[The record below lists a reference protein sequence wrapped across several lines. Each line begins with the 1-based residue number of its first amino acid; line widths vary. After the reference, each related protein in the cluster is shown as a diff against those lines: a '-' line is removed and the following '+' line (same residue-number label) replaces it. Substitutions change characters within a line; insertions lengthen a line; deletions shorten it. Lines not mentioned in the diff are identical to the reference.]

1 MLPLHFEFPQ
11 NLSAKKFRTKLSKKF
26 SIQIISQQHAT
37 KTFYDTFDW
46 RLYRAG
52 VICEFNQ
59 SQALADLRLID
70 KATGVIIASEEMPEV
85 PKFSGQ
91 FNSGKIKKQL
101 EPVMQMRAL
110 SPLCQLP
117 LETISINVLN
127 KNQKIILRIQVD
139 EYESLP
145 DRVCL
150 YPLKGYDK
158 IIESIHHFFTQ
169 SLALQPSNY
178 TTLKT
183 ALKEQGRKP
192 KDYNSKLAINLA
204 PDMRADKASKIIYQH
219 LLRAIQVNEIGTI
232 ADIDSEFLHDF
243 RVAIRRTRAGLS
255 QIKGTLPEVVTSQY
269 SEFFAGLGQIT
280 GHTRDLD
287 VYLLS
292 YKNYKTTLPISVR
305 DDLEPLYGFLKK
317 KQGLAQKKLVKQL
330 SSSAYKKGL
339 LNWEQYLSKSLTK
352 KEEAEY
358 AEFTIKEVADLRIWR
373 VYKRVIKEGSVI
385 NDSSPAEALH
395 DLRKTCK
402 KLRYLLEFFQS
413 LYPEAVIKEIIKSLK
428 DFQTVLGD
436 FQDYEVQE
444 KSIKQFSEEMMT
456 EKNISAKTLLS
467 MGVLIQHLDAKRC
480 KARND
485 FSEQFVNFKKK
496 KNKQAFKQ
504 LFSSD
509 S

>member
-11 NLSAKKFRTKLSKKF
+11 NLTAKKFLARLSKKF
-26 SIQIISQQHAT
+26 GIQIVSQQYAI

-46 RLYRAG
+46 RLYRTG
-52 VICEFNQ
+52 IICEFNQ

-70 KATGVIIASEEMPEV
+70 KATGVIIASEEMSEV

-91 FNSGKIKKQL
+91 FNSGKIKQQL

-117 LETISINVLN
+117 LETISIHVLN
-127 KNQKIILRIQVD
+127 KNQKIILRLQVD
-139 EYESLP
+139 EYEFLP
-145 DRVCL
+145 NRVCL

-169 SLALQPSNY
+169 SLALQSSHY
-178 TTLKT
+178 TALKA

-192 KDYNSKLAINLA
+192 KDYHSKLAIKLA

-219 LLRAIQVNEIGTI
+219 LLQAIQVNEIGTI

-280 GHTRDLD
+280 GLTRDLD

-292 YKNYKTTLPISVR
+292 YENYKAALPLSVR
-305 DDLEPLYGFLKK
+305 DDLEPLYSFLKK
-317 KQGLAQKKLVKQL
+317 KQGIAQKQLVKQL
-330 SSSAYKKGL
+330 SSSAYRKGL
-339 LNWEQYLSKSLTK
+339 LNWEQYLSQPLTK
-352 KEEAEY
+352 KHSGL
-358 AEFTIKEVADLRIWR
+358 TIKEVADLRIWR

-413 LYPEAVIKEIIKSLK
+413 LYPETVIKEIIKSLK

-444 KSIKQFSEEMMT
+444 KSIKQFSEEMR
-456 EKNISAKTLLS
+456 EDKNISAKTFLS
-467 MGVLIQHLDAKRC
+467 MGVLVQHLDAKRC
-480 KARND
+480 KARHD
-485 FSEQFVNFKKK
+485 FSDQFVNFKKK

-504 LFSSD
+504 LFSGD